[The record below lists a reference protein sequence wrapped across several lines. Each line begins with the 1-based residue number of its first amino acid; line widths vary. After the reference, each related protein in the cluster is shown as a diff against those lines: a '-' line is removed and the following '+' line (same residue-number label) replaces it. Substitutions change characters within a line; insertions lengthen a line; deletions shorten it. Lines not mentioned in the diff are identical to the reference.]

1 MPLPSVLDGVSSPIM
16 KALLVLLLSTLTAT
30 AAETLHI
37 YTWADYISPDIV
49 EKFEKQ
55 HTCRVVMDTFDSNE
69 AMFAKLKAGAVGYD
83 VIFPTTYMVQVMT
96 AEGMLTPLESA
107 SLPNLKQVDP
117 AILAKIGN
125 AEMKHSV
132 PYTVG
137 YAIAAYR
144 KDKVASAPASWAAF
158 AQPAL
163 AGRMTLLD
171 DMRETIGAALKSLG
185 YSINTR
191 DEKQLAEA
199 QAVLLAW
206 KKNIAKFDNEG
217 YKAGLDSG
225 EFLFVHGYSGD
236 LFQVAQENSKI
247 ALLIPQ
253 EGVTLS
259 CDEMVIPK
267 TAPKPALAHAF
278 INFLLDPDIAAENM
292 EWMGYLCPNPE
303 ALKKVSPDFLQN
315 PAITI
320 PADIQAKSEVI
331 QDLGPDITKYIR
343 VWDAVKR

>member
-1 MPLPSVLDGVSSPIM
+1 M
-16 KALLVLLLSTLTAT
+16 KALFFLLISTLSVT
-30 AAETLHI
+30 AAETLHL
-37 YTWADYISPDIV
+37 YTWADYISPDVV
-49 EKFEKQ
+49 EKFEEKHQ
-55 HTCRVVMDTFDSNE
+55 CRVVIDTFDSNE
-69 AMFAKLKAGAVGYD
+69 AMFAKLKAGAAGYD

-96 AEGMLTPLESA
+96 AEGMLAPLEA
-107 SLPNLKQVDP
+107 ARLPNLTQVDP
-117 AILAKIGN
+117 GILKKIGN
-125 AEMKHSV
+125 EGMKHSV

-144 KDKVASAPASWAAF
+144 KDKVSSAPASWAAF

-185 YSINTR
+185 HSINTR
-191 DEKQLAEA
+191 DEKQLDEA
-199 QAVLLAW
+199 QDVLLGW

-217 YKAGLDSG
+217 YKAGLDSS
-225 EFLFVHGYSGD
+225 EFLLVHGYSGD
-236 LFQVAQENSKI
+236 LFQVAQENSKV

-253 EGVTLS
+253 EGVTMS

-267 TAPKPALAHAF
+267 TAAQPALAHIF
-278 INFLLDPDIAAENM
+278 INFLMEPEIAAENM

-303 ALKKVSPDFLQN
+303 ALKNVSPEFLEN

-320 PADIQAKSEVI
+320 PVDIQAKSEVI
-331 QDLGPDITKYIR
+331 HDLGPDLAKYIK
-343 VWDAVKR
+343 VWDAVKK